1 MGANALSHLIPNPN
15 LNPKPNPVRKC
26 ISTGY
31 AKTVPQQ
38 GGADKNCNSPMHNY
52 VFHITLSLPQLHFC
66 YFYSVLLLFLGPVV

>member
-38 GGADKNCNSPMHNY
+38 GGADKNWNSPLWYFRAKKDTNSQDKINCLY
-52 VFHITLSLPQLHFC
+52 GSLSSH
-66 YFYSVLLLFLGPVV
+66 